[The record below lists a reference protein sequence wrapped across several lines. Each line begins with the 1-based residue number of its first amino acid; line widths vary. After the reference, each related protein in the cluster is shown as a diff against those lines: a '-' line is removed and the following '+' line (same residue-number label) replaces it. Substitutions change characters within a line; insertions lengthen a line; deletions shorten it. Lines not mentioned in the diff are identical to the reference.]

1 MGLIHSFDTLIANDL
16 RAPADP
22 PCARV
27 RPVRLRTPATL
38 VAPQSAI
45 MLIGRAGFKEI
56 AMKRFVIERDMPG
69 VGTLE
74 REQMREGAQTSNAV
88 LKQLG
93 PDIQWVQ
100 SFVTMDRIY
109 CIYLAKDEALI
120 RKHAELSGFPANKIS
135 EVRRVI
141 DPTTAVAA

>member
-1 MGLIHSFDTLIANDL
+1 
-16 RAPADP
+16 
-22 PCARV
+22 
-27 RPVRLRTPATL
+27 
-38 VAPQSAI
+38 
-45 MLIGRAGFKEI
+45 
-56 AMKRFVIERDMPG
+56 MKRFVIERDMPG